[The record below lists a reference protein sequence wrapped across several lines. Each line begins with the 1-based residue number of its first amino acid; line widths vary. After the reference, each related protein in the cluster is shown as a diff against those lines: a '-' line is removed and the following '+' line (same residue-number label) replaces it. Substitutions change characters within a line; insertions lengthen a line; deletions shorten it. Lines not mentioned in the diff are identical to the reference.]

1 MSVYSMQNEY
11 GYVNVY
17 VEQNQTLTWLC
28 LLGRLKG
35 WLTL

>member
-11 GYVNVY
+11 GYVSVE
-17 VEQNQTLTWLC
+17 VEQNQTLASSW